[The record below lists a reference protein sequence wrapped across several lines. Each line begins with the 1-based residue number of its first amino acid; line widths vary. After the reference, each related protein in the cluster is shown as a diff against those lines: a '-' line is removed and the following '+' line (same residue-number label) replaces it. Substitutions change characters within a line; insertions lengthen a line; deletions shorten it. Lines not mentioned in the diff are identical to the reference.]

1 MILGKIINLSYC
13 LVHFSFAILQN
24 AKLKMM
30 QIIDVFL
37 EHLDCTAMKLCYSD
51 TGNNQD
57 QIIVFEIIFR

>member
-1 MILGKIINLSYC
+1 MSRLNDNNYC